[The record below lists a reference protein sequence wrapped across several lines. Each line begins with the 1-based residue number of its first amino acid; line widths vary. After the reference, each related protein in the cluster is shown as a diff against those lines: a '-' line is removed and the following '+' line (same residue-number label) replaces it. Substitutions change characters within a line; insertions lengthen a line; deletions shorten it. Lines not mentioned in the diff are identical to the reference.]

1 MEYKINFSEQAQAD
15 IEFFKKSGNLSVLNK
30 IFMFLEE
37 ITESPFTGTG
47 KPEMLKYNLSG
58 CWSRR
63 INQEHRL
70 IYEVINDEIL
80 IHSAKGHYY

>member
-1 MEYKINFSEQAQAD
+1 MEHKIDFSEQAQAD

-30 IFMFLEE
+30 ILILLEE

-47 KPEMLKYNLSG
+47 KPKMLKYNLSG

-70 IYEVINDEIL
+70 IYEVINDRIL
-80 IHSAKGHYY
+80 VHSAKGHYY

>member
-1 MEYKINFSEQAQAD
+1 MEYKLDFSERAQAD
-15 IEFFKKSGNLSVLNK
+15 IDFFKRSGNHVALKK
-30 IFMFLEE
+30 ILILLEE

-63 INQEHRL
+63 INQEDRL
-70 IYEVINDEIL
+70 VYEMIDDRIL
-80 IHSAKGHYY
+80 IHSARGHY